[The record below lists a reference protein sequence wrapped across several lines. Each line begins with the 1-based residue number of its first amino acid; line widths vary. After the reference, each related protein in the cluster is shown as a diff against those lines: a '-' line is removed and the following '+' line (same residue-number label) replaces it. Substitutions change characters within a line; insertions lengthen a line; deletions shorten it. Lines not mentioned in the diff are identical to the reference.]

1 MVNTWE
7 DFKKANAV
15 MEDPEIKESF
25 KDLPIKVKE
34 KLKKRLG
41 WNFG

>member
-1 MVNTWE
+1 
-7 DFKKANAV
+7 

-34 KLKKRLG
+34 KLKEDWGEIPGKLFV
-41 WNFG
+41 WQNKMYFPT